1 MLNFKTIMKKI
12 LTPIISKAGI
22 LFTGIAIL
30 VLASCAHKQ
39 TAMSSHSNGGDIVWY
54 RPSATT
60 IEISNEVA
68 ATQEDSKKDFQEII
82 ASQIVASKA
91 DSKLTFKEQIASK
104 VIANKINKAYQ
115 KLSPA
120 QKTSL
125 KADMNASRGND
136 GLKKAVLVM
145 LVGLGIAIIGSA
157 LWINAL
163 GLLFNLVIVI
173 GILVFLYGV
182 WLSLDE
188 LIF

>member
-1 MLNFKTIMKKI
+1 MKKI

-39 TAMSSHSNGGDIVWY
+39 TAMSSHSNGGDIVWNS
-54 RPSATT
+54 PSANS
-60 IEISNEVA
+60 IEIAKELVS
-68 ATQEDSKKDFQEII
+68 TQEVSKKDFQQII

-91 DSKLTFKEQIASK
+91 DSKLTFKEKFASK
-104 VIANKINKAYQ
+104 AIANKIDKTYQ
-115 KLSPA
+115 KLSPS

-125 KADMNASRGND
+125 KAELNASRGND

-157 LWINAL
+157 LLIKAL

-182 WLSLDE
+182 WLALDE

>member
-1 MLNFKTIMKKI
+1 MKKK
-12 LTPIISKAGI
+12 LTPIISKIGI
-22 LFTGIAIL
+22 LFTSIAIL

-39 TAMSSHSNGGDIVWY
+39 TAMSSYSNGGDIVWNS
-54 RPSATT
+54 PSANS
-60 IEISNEVA
+60 IEIAKELVS
-68 ATQEDSKKDFQEII
+68 TQEVGKKDFQQII
-82 ASQIVASKA
+82 ASQIVAYQA
-91 DSKLTFKEQIASK
+91 DSKLTFKEKIASK
-104 VIANKINKAYQ
+104 VIANKIDKTYQ
-115 KLSPA
+115 KLSPS

-182 WLSLDE
+182 WLALDE